1 MAKSEKSP
9 VTTDEL
15 LISNLASTDALA
27 KLLIEKGIITEQE
40 FLAKIAEER
49 AGYQKM
55 VNIRELEQRIDALS
69 REYAAKPN
77 PRTIAE
83 LNELSRRLREM
94 KQE

>member
-9 VTTDEL
+9 VTTDDL
-15 LISNLASTDALA
+15 LISNLKSTDALA

-49 AGYQKM
+49 AVYQKM
-55 VNIRELEQRIDALS
+55 VNISELEQRIDALS
-69 REYAAKPN
+69 REYATKPN

-94 KQE
+94 KGQ